1 MPATTFPSRDFLR
14 GRAALPIAVVVLV
27 LVFGSVFLWRGLR
40 LAASSV
46 SYAPPPVEVSAITVR
61 AETLPQA
68 LTTTAS
74 FQAVREVMLA
84 PEVPGR
90 VAAIRFEAGQEV
102 SEGAVLVQL
111 VDGPERADRAA
122 AVSRLKFAQIQYDR
136 SKELASTGAEPRQLF
151 QQREA
156 ELLQAQAAIQQID
169 ARLAQKTVKA
179 PFPGRIGI
187 RRVNPGQYLN
197 AGDPVATLTALDR
210 LYVNFTVPQQAL
222 SKLRIGGEVVVRTDA
237 AAGRTFT
244 ARINAIEP
252 VVGTETR
259 NLSVQ
264 AVMLNP
270 GRALRPGI
278 YATVDIE
285 QPARAGAILAPTTA
299 VQTSASGDSLFVVK
313 DGKAALVPVTVG
325 QEVGDRTVIDSG
337 LKAGDVVVTTGQL
350 RLQPGVPVTV
360 AKSPAPDAGH

>member
-1 MPATTFPSRDFLR
+1 MPSTTFPFRDTFR
-14 GRAALPIAVVVLV
+14 GRAALPIAVLALA

-40 LAASSV
+40 MASANTG
-46 SYAPPPVEVSAITVR
+46 YAPPPVEVSALTVN
-61 AETLPQA
+61 AETLPQS
-68 LTTTAS
+68 LTATAS

-102 SEGAVLVQL
+102 GEGAVLVQL

-136 SKELASTGAEPRQLF
+136 SKELAPTGAEPRQLF

-169 ARLAQKTVKA
+169 ARIAQKTVKA
-179 PFPGRIGI
+179 PFSGQIGI

-197 AGDPVATLTALDR
+197 AGDAVGSLTALDR

-222 SKLRIGGEVVVRTDA
+222 SKLRIGGDVVVRTDA
-237 AAGRTFT
+237 ADGRTFT
-244 ARINAIEP
+244 AQINAIEP
-252 VVGTETR
+252 VVGAETR
-259 NLSVQ
+259 NISVQ
-264 AVMLNP
+264 AIMSNP
-270 GRALRPGI
+270 GRALRPGV

-285 QPARAGAILAPTTA
+285 QPARSGAILVPSTA
-299 VQTSASGDSLFVVK
+299 VQTSASGDSVFVVK
-313 DGKAALVPVTVG
+313 GGKAAIVPVTVG
-325 QEVGDRTVIDSG
+325 QEVGDRTLIESG
-337 LKAGDVVVTTGQL
+337 LKSGDVVITTGQL
-350 RLQPGVPVTV
+350 RLQPGGAVTV
-360 AKSPAPDAGH
+360 GKAAAPAAAH